1 MTQVDKFHKRL
12 NEIFKDGN
20 PTKALIIDAYIKT
33 NPTSQMELGE
43 TLPIHSVSQQREL
56 LIGLLTRLE
65 KDGGNEWID
74 KEYIVNKYLANL

>member
-33 NPTSQMELGE
+33 NPTSQMELGQS
-43 TLPIHSVSQQREL
+43 LPIDSVSK
-56 LIGLLTRLE
+56 
-65 KDGGNEWID
+65 KDHEEALKIEYDKGYHKGTQVGGD
-74 KEYIVNKYLANL
+74 PF